1 MKGVYDM
8 SKKKKKKELDYMKS
22 SSKKDKKKFKSI
34 DKQIN
39 KNYKNLIG
47 EISLIKEDLYNT
59 DKAAR
64 KRAMKKAG
72 GDISL
77 YNKYYKGDKSRIKK
91 RKEIAK
97 EINSF
102 DMDNIS
108 EVSENVS
115 MCVATGAKL
124 LMALI
129 VTVLSM
135 DSFKYNASED
145 SVEKLK
151 KIYKVAKHI
160 SKY

>member
-1 MKGVYDM
+1 M
-8 SKKKKKKELDYMKS
+8 
-22 SSKKDKKKFKSI
+22 
-34 DKQIN
+34 
-39 KNYKNLIG
+39 
-47 EISLIKEDLYNT
+47 
-59 DKAAR
+59 
-64 KRAMKKAG
+64 
-72 GDISL
+72 DI
-77 YNKYYKGDKSRIKK
+77 
-91 RKEIAK
+91 
-97 EINSF
+97 
-102 DMDNIS
+102 IS